1 MGCRGRRAGAGRRR
15 REGADP
21 LHNAG
26 HWVDAAPARMQPVR
40 PHEADAPE
48 RGERSES
55 WGSSLGFVL
64 AVAGSAVG
72 LGNLWGFAYR
82 ASQGGG
88 AAFVLLYLLI
98 VLVVCLPVLVAEMV
112 LGRSTGHAPLIAP
125 ATAGGRRWSPLGW
138 LYLAVA
144 AGILSYYSVLMGWTG
159 RSLLHALLESLPASM
174 AEAEAYFGAI
184 SSGGDAVLGH
194 LFSLALT
201 GAVVAAGIRGGI
213 ERLSR
218 WGMPLLFLL
227 LLGLAL
233 WAARLSGAGE
243 GYTTFLLR
251 WEASKLTDLTTI
263 RNAFTQAFFSIG
275 AGIGAILAYA
285 AYLDRRS
292 GIPGE
297 AAAVVGMDTAVGLI
311 AGCVTFPVVASF
323 GLGDVVS
330 GSTVGTLF
338 IALPTGLA
346 SLGGAGRLVAVLF
359 FSLAYIAA
367 ITSSVSLLEVP
378 VSSLM
383 DRLGWCRRR
392 TVWLCVALIG
402 LIGLPSALNVTVL
415 ERMDAVFGGVLLIAG
430 GLAMALL
437 LGWCAPQRFRSD
449 LLASGSTPRLVRA
462 LLWLLRW
469 IAPPAIALGLVLS
482 MTDLVRN
489 WVS

>member
-1 MGCRGRRAGAGRRR
+1 MPWISSTAERG
-15 REGADP
+15 
-21 LHNAG
+21 
-26 HWVDAAPARMQPVR
+26 QP
-40 PHEADAPE
+40 PE
-48 RGERSES
+48 R
-55 WGSSLGFVL
+55 WGSGLGFVL
-64 AVAGSAVG
+64 AAAGSAVG

-98 VLVVCLPVLVAEMV
+98 VLLVCLPVLVAEMV
-112 LGRSTGHAPLIAP
+112 LGRSTGHAPLLAP
-125 ATAGGRRWSPLGW
+125 ITAGGRRWQPLGW
-138 LYLAVA
+138 LFLAA
-144 AGILSYYSVLMGWTG
+144 AMGILSCYAVLMGWTG
-159 RSLLHALLESLPASM
+159 RSLLHALLSPLPADID
-174 AEAEAYFGAI
+174 AAQAYFAAI

-194 LFSLALT
+194 LLSLGLT
-201 GAVVAAGIRGGI
+201 GLVVAAGIRGGI

-233 WAARLSGAGE
+233 WAAALPEARQ
-243 GYTTFLLR
+243 GYATFLLR
-251 WEASKLTDLTTI
+251 WDAAKLLDPATI

-275 AGIGAILAYA
+275 TGIGAILAYA

-297 AAAVVGMDTAVGLI
+297 AAAVVGMDTAVGLM

-330 GSTVGTLF
+330 GSTVGALF

-359 FSLAYIAA
+359 FALAYIAA

-378 VSSLM
+378 ASSLM
-383 DRLGWCRRR
+383 DRLGWSRRR
-392 TVWLCVALIG
+392 AVWLCVALIAV
-402 LIGLPSALNVTVL
+402 LGLPSALDVGVL
-415 ERMDAVFGGVLLIAG
+415 ERMDALFGGVLLLAG

-437 LGWCAPQRFRSD
+437 LGWQVPGRYRTD
-449 LLASGSTPRLVRA
+449 LLQAGSDSHQVRA
-462 LLWLLRW
+462 LLWALRW
-469 IAPPAIALGLVLS
+469 ISPPAIGLGLVVSL
-482 MTDLVRN
+482 TDLLRN
-489 WVS
+489 WAG